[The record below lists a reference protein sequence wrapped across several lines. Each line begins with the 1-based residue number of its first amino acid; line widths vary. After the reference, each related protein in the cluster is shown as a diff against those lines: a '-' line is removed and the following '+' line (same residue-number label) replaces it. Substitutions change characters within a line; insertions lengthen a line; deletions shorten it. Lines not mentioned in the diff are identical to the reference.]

1 MICTELAF
9 SPPLVFARYYSEFDD
24 LFWSEFRVRNSY
36 FPEEIPEATTKCG
49 VSDKSSIS
57 W

>member
-9 SPPLVFARYYSEFDD
+9 SPQLVFARYYSEFDD